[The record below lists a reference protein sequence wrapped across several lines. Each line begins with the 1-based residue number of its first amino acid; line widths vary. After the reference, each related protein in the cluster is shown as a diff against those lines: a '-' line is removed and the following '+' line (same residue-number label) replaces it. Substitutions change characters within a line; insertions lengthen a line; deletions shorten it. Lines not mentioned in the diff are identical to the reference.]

1 MSAITQ
7 EPAELTTLLAAM
19 DKIGPD
25 ALTSCPGW
33 TPPTSPRT
41 FAVTTRRSNS
51 TSPPLRK
58 AALWTELGPGRN
70 ESNRSRALDHATLQ
84 QRIEDLAVAT
94 AEAIGDV
101 LDRRPEAEL
110 TWTGRTVR
118 ISGFSTPFA
127 ARTRS
132 IVGTSLAT
140 TKRAASC
147 SPSRICL
154 STR

>member
-1 MSAITQ
+1 MS
-7 EPAELTTLLAAM
+7 
-19 DKIGPD
+19 GVD
-25 ALTSCPGW
+25 APHIATHICGDYEEIEQHVTASKEGRPLD
-33 TPPTSPRT
+33 RT
-41 FAVTTRRSNS
+41 RTWEEREQ
-51 TSPPLRK
+51 PL
-58 AALWTELGPGRN
+58 
-70 ESNRSRALDHATLQ
+70 RALDHATLQ